1 MRLWSTIMPGDGA
14 GRLPLVPAD
23 DPSTPGPA
31 GSGAEL
37 PPEYTHQHVLN
48 LYKVGTVIGIY
59 EH

>member
-1 MRLWSTIMPGDGA
+1 MPGDGA